1 MAGRKFAT
9 VRLLL
14 SIPVL
19 GKYYLRVNVSDII
32 DIEHR

>member
-19 GKYYLRVNVSDII
+19 GKYYLRAGVSDIK
-32 DIEHR
+32 DIKRR